1 MLSSKRRPLVD
12 PKNLSSVL
20 SAPPPSFASIESSRG
35 TDFPSREIVGRVN
48 VIIIDRGRGGRVICV
63 GCSSPSIELSN
74 RAGLSIDVR
83 RERRDLHAAYM
94 RDLASFCSLVWPP
107 IEIKSSCE
115 MYTSFLFRNSFHCSR
130 HKDRGELKVF

>member
-1 MLSSKRRPLVD
+1 M
-12 PKNLSSVL
+12 
-20 SAPPPSFASIESSRG
+20 
-35 TDFPSREIVGRVN
+35 
-48 VIIIDRGRGGRVICV
+48 ICV

-94 RDLASFCSLVWPP
+94 RDLASFCSRVWPP

-130 HKDRGELKVF
+130 HKDRGELKVFQRIPFL